1 MKIPNPTFFALLQ
14 SYEPYQTVHVCIT
27 KVTAE
32 ISGNAIIP
40 FVTGQVD
47 SEYPK
52 VCLYILH

>member
-27 KVTAE
+27 EVAVE

-52 VCLYILH
+52 VCLYILY